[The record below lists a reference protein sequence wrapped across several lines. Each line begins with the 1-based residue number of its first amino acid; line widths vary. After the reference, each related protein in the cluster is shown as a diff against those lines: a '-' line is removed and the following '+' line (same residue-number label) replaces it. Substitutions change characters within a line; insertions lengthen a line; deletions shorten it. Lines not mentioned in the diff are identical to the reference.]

1 MRNET
6 RLEPMPGKET
16 KSRRRRAG
24 FLTGLG
30 LWSLAF
36 GALFYFLPPL
46 PAPGTDEEARRAA
59 ALMARAVAAL
69 RERRESSGP
78 PIDPLSDIN
87 RTGLIGREDTSIT
100 TSPGRLEAK
109 RTTANPLV
117 AGALVRMFREAGAG
131 RGDVAA
137 VGASG
142 SFPGLILATLCAA
155 AARGIEPRLI
165 VSLGASRWGANDPG
179 WTWLEMSDCLRRA
192 GVLDVEP
199 AALSLGGGRDGGGG
213 LPENGRVLLEK
224 KIEETGL
231 PFIREPDLPK
241 NVAAR
246 IALFE
251 QSAGGRPI
259 RVFVNIGGSFADMG
273 TDGEVLKLRPG
284 FNPAGEIFV
293 PPPDRRG
300 VVQEMARRGI
310 PVIHLLFVQGLAER
324 YGLPWDPVPLPGAGD
339 GGSRPALSRPAGIVL
354 LSLYL
359 AGVAFGLFRIARL
372 GRRLDD

>member
-155 AARGIEPRLI
+155 AARGI
-165 VSLGASRWGANDPG
+165 
-179 WTWLEMSDCLRRA
+179 
-192 GVLDVEP
+192 
-199 AALSLGGGRDGGGG
+199 
-213 LPENGRVLLEK
+213 
-224 KIEETGL
+224 
-231 PFIREPDLPK
+231 
-241 NVAAR
+241 
-246 IALFE
+246 
-251 QSAGGRPI
+251 
-259 RVFVNIGGSFADMG
+259 
-273 TDGEVLKLRPG
+273 
-284 FNPAGEIFV
+284 
-293 PPPDRRG
+293 
-300 VVQEMARRGI
+300 
-310 PVIHLLFVQGLAER
+310 
-324 YGLPWDPVPLPGAGD
+324 
-339 GGSRPALSRPAGIVL
+339 
-354 LSLYL
+354 
-359 AGVAFGLFRIARL
+359 
-372 GRRLDD
+372 